1 VSNTA
6 SPNSQ
11 QLVTAAQIKRRC
23 PVEVETLG
31 RQIAARLQKVRDYEA
46 KAQEKAGVELR
57 KADDNWTTV
66 TQLLAEAKAKC
77 DADGFK
83 AFKEKY
89 CPDLGR
95 SRIYELLQIGSGK
108 KTVEQV
114 KADGRGRKARQRA
127 KNKRESV
134 TDTVTDKLPAATS
147 PSETVNDAEPE
158 AKPAFASAE
167 VSIEQRRA
175 EYVALTH

>member
-1 VSNTA
+1 MSNTPPPH
-6 SPNSQ
+6 SP
-11 QLVTAAQIKRRC
+11 QLVTAAQIKKGC
-23 PVEVETLG
+23 PAEVETLG

-77 DADGFK
+77 DAGGFK
-83 AFKEKY
+83 AFKERY
-89 CPDLGR
+89 CPNLGR

-114 KADGRGRKARQRA
+114 KAEGRGRKAHSGISPPGERA
-127 KNKRESV
+127 
-134 TDTVTDKLPAATS
+134 AAG
-147 PSETVNDAEPE
+147 
-158 AKPAFASAE
+158 
-167 VSIEQRRA
+167 R
-175 EYVALTH
+175 HHHG